1 METVEEG
8 SAVDWTR
15 LPANVLRSVSGR
27 LADPQDFVSFRAAC
41 PAWRLA
47 VPEDA
52 HRRFFHPWI
61 VESSDPDDDSGNVL
75 FYSPSSGEY
84 HVIHV
89 AALEGKRVA
98 GHGAGLLLGIDTAD
112 ELSAVLVNPL
122 TGESAT
128 APRLPERFRGTP
140 VYGFAATDDPA
151 GEGEVV
157 AVVYNRPA
165 GGQARG
171 CVALW
176 RRRRDAGAG
185 WATVPAQAFWMR
197 MPQLRARLVA
207 HGPQV
212 VEAEEAAIAAVN
224 GHAHGHVEWF
234 PGMRGA
240 HVVEH
245 GGQARVLVRME
256 LEQPP
261 AIAGG
266 GGVPVKPGDTVPGA
280 SFELRNTVDPEGDAV
295 DWASAPELH
304 GKVILQSEDSIC
316 HVLPASVGLSGNSV
330 YFLSW
335 QRQEVVVDEDGGVG
349 DGEPFGYFLCRW
361 DVIKG
366 VATVVEKV
374 PGAWD
379 RQKPGRWFLPTFKY

>member
-1 METVEEG
+1 MATVEG
-8 SAVDWTR
+8 SAVDWTL
-15 LPANVLRSVSGR
+15 LPANVLRSVSDR
-27 LADPQDFVSFRAAC
+27 LADPQDFVRFRAAC
-41 PAWRLA
+41 PEWRLA

-61 VESSDPDDDSGNVL
+61 VETADPADDSGNLL
-75 FYSPSSGEY
+75 FYSPASGEY

-98 GHGAGLLLGIDTAD
+98 GYGAGLLLGIDAAD

-122 TGESAT
+122 TGESTA

-140 VYGFAATDDPA
+140 VYGFATDDP
-151 GEGEVV
+151 GEVV

-165 GGQARG
+165 GEARG
-171 CVALW
+171 VVALW
-176 RRRRDAGAG
+176 RRRDAGGGGGGG
-185 WATVPAQAFWMR
+185 WATVPAKTFWMR
-197 MPQLRARLVA
+197 MPQLRARLLT
-207 HGPQV
+207 HWPQV

-224 GHAHGHVEWF
+224 GHAHGHSHVEWI

-256 LEQPP
+256 QPP
-261 AIAGG
+261 EGP
-266 GGVPVKPGDTVPGA
+266 PVKPGDKLPRV
-280 SFELRNTVDPEGDAV
+280 SFELRNTVDADGDAV
-295 DWASAPELH
+295 EWASAPELH
-304 GKVILQSEDSIC
+304 GKVILQSLDNIC
-316 HVLPASVGLSGNSV
+316 HVLPASVEGLSGNSV

-335 QRQEVVVDEDGGVG
+335 QRQEVVDEDGGVG

-361 DVIKG
+361 DVIER

-379 RQKPGRWFLPTFKY
+379 RQKPGRWFLPSFKY

>member
-1 METVEEG
+1 METAEG

-27 LADPQDFVSFRAAC
+27 LADPQDFVRFRSAC

-47 VPEDA
+47 VPEDG

-61 VESSDPDDDSGNVL
+61 VESSDLDDDSGNVL
-75 FYSPSSGEY
+75 FYSPASGEY

-98 GHGAGLLLGIDTAD
+98 GYGTGLLLGIDTAD

-122 TGESAT
+122 TAESAA

-140 VYGFAATDDPA
+140 VYGFATDYDPA
-151 GEGEVV
+151 GDGEAVV
-157 AVVYNRPA
+157 AVVYDRPA

-171 CVALW
+171 SVALW

-185 WATVPAQAFWMR
+185 WATVPAQTFWMR
-197 MPQLRARLVA
+197 MPQLRARLLA

-224 GHAHGHVEWF
+224 GHAHGHVEWI

-245 GGQARVLVRME
+245 NGHARVLVR
-256 LEQPP
+256 LEQP
-261 AIAGG
+261 AAVIG
-266 GGVPVKPGDTVPGA
+266 GGVAVKPGDTLPRV

-295 DWASAPELH
+295 EWASAPELQ
-304 GKVILQSEDSIC
+304 GKVILQSQDSIC
-316 HVLPASVGLSGNSV
+316 HVLPASFGLSGNSV

-349 DGEPFGYFLCRW
+349 DCEPFGYFLCRW

-366 VATVVEKV
+366 IATVVEKL
-374 PGAWD
+374 PGDWD

>member
-1 METVEEG
+1 MATVEG
-8 SAVDWTR
+8 SAVDWTL
-15 LPANVLRSVSGR
+15 LPANVLRSVSDR
-27 LADPQDFVSFRAAC
+27 LADPQDFVRFRAAC

-47 VPEDA
+47 VTEDA
-52 HRRFFHPWI
+52 HRRFHPWI
-61 VESSDPDDDSGNVL
+61 VETADPADDSGNLL
-75 FYSPSSGEY
+75 FYSPASGEY

-89 AALEGKRVA
+89 SALEGKRVA
-98 GHGAGLLLGIDTAD
+98 GYGAGLLLGIDAAD

-122 TGESAT
+122 TGEST
-128 APRLPERFRGTP
+128 SAPRLPERFRGTAT
-140 VYGFAATDDPA
+140 YGFATDDP
-151 GEGEVV
+151 GEVV

-165 GGQARG
+165 AHRRG
-171 CVALW
+171 SVAMW
-176 RRRRDAGAG
+176 RRRDAGGG
-185 WATVPAQAFWMR
+185 WATVPAETFWMR
-197 MPQLRARLVA
+197 MPQIRARLLT

-212 VEAEEAAIAAVN
+212 VEAEEAGIASVN
-224 GHAHGHVEWF
+224 GHAHGGHVEWI

-256 LEQPP
+256 QPAAP
-261 AIAGG
+261 EGL
-266 GGVPVKPGDTVPGA
+266 PVKPGDTLPRV

-304 GKVILQSEDSIC
+304 GKVILQSVDSIC
-316 HVLPASVGLSGNSV
+316 LVLPVSVGLRGNSV

-335 QRQEVVVDEDGGVG
+335 QRQEVVDEDGGVG

-361 DVIKG
+361 DVIG
-366 VATVVEKV
+366 RVATVVDKV